1 MSRPDVDG
9 RKEED
14 PFWEIALSYDGRGR
28 IVGELG
34 DDHDCIT
41 LYDSDGNDEDGDH
54 SLSGKAKKYHLPN
67 SSVSLELAPLAS
79 DDGVWSPVGDH
90 AWYSSALLTCLILR
104 GTVKLNEEDH
114 VDGSSDRSDGK
125 RRILDGVR
133 VDTERF
139 QNEAASGIR
148 VLELGS
154 GAIGLPGISFAVAL
168 SQQPELFPSWTVC
181 LTDNDRSLLKQLEA
195 NVESNI
201 LSKNILL
208 SSGENGTESFG
219 NKHIKVE
226 YLDWDL
232 SHDDDLN
239 ESEKMI
245 CNQQEE
251 LLSADV
257 VVGSELVYT
266 RETALAL
273 VKILLALLD
282 RNPTVTIW
290 IVQVTDRYGW
300 SEIVIP
306 ALEREERINIESI
319 PLTYEMH
326 EVASTMIPM
335 GGALDRYAFGAFRIS
350 NALRL

>member
-1 MSRPDVDG
+1 MSRSDEDG
-9 RKEED
+9 RNEED
-14 PFWEIALSYDGRGR
+14 PFWEIALSYDGRGQ
-28 IVGELG
+28 IVDENE
-34 DDHDCIT
+34 DNHDCNI
-41 LYDSDGNDEDGDH
+41 LDDNDGNDNDEDH
-54 SLSGKAKKYHLPN
+54 ALSGKAKKYHLPN

-90 AWYSSALLTCLILR
+90 AWYSSALLTCLILQ
-104 GTVKLNEEDH
+104 GTAKLNEEDG
-114 VDGSSDRSDGK
+114 VDGSGDRRDGK

-133 VDTERF
+133 VDMARF
-139 QNEAASGIR
+139 QKEATSGIR

-168 SQQPELFPSWTVC
+168 SQQPELFPSWTVS

-195 NVESNI
+195 NVETNI

-208 SSGENGTESFG
+208 SSDENRTESSE
-219 NKHIKVE
+219 NKQIKVE

-232 SHDDDLN
+232 SDDDDLN
-239 ESEKMI
+239 ENKKTN
-245 CNQQEE
+245 CKDREE

-257 VVGSELVYT
+257 VIGSELVYT

-273 VKILLALLD
+273 VKVLLALLD
-282 RNPTVTIW
+282 RNPAVTIW

-335 GGALDRYAFGAFRIS
+335 GGALDRYAFGAFCIT
-350 NALRL
+350 NAL